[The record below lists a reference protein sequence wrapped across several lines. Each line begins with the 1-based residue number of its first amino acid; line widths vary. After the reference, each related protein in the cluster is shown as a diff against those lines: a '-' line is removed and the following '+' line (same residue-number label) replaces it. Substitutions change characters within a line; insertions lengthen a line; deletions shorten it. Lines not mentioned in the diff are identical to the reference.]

1 MADVVANIAKGRIL
15 RYAGLLEASDGLVAI
30 PLEAAGLPSDDVLQ
44 DYDTVADL
52 LAGAANEQTSMGRVA
67 VTGVV
72 VAVNDTA
79 NSASFDVNDMSWPL
93 ATGNPVGKLVIAY
106 DPDTTAGTD
115 SSLIP
120 LTYHDFAVTP
130 DGTDIVARVHTD
142 GVSVESNA

>member
-15 RYAGLLEASDGLVAI
+15 HYAGLSAASDGLVAI

-52 LAGAANEQTSMGRVA
+52 LAGPANEQTVMGRVA
-67 VTGVV
+67 LTGVV
-72 VAVNDTA
+72 VSVNDTA
-79 NSASFDVNDMSWPL
+79 NSASFDANDMSWLL
-93 ATGNPVGKLVIAY
+93 ATGAPTGKLVIAY

-115 SSLIP
+115 AALIP
-120 LTYHDFAVTP
+120 LTYHDFAVIP

-142 GVSVESNA
+142 GISVDSNA